1 MLTNALCKELKGIAE
16 NFIPAEHLDD
26 LTQEVF
32 LYLLEMPKG
41 KLEQLIED
49 KQIKYY
55 FIRLC
60 KNNYYSKTSKY
71 HYKYRKP
78 YERELIDV
86 ITNGKYSI
94 KKKHDTADLYF
105 IEGDGYIE
113 DSELVND
120 ILSEMY
126 WYEREL
132 FKLYVL
138 GDNEGKR
145 YTYTTLS
152 NKTKISRMSIYTTL
166 KVVKNYIAKR
176 LKEIRQND
184 I

>member
-1 MLTNALCKELKGIAE
+1 
-16 NFIPAEHLDD
+16 
-26 LTQEVF
+26 
-32 LYLLEMPKG
+32 
-41 KLEQLIED
+41 
-49 KQIKYY
+49 
-55 FIRLC
+55 
-60 KNNYYSKTSKY
+60 
-71 HYKYRKP
+71 
-78 YERELIDV
+78 
-86 ITNGKYSI
+86 
-94 KKKHDTADLYF
+94 
-105 IEGDGYIE
+105 
-113 DSELVND
+113 
-120 ILSEMY
+120 MY

>member
-1 MLTNALCKELKGIAE
+1 MLTNALCNELKQIASK
-16 NFIPAEHLDD
+16 FIPANHLDD

-78 YERELIDV
+78 YERILLDV

-94 KKKHDTADLYF
+94 SKKQNTADLYF
-105 IEGDGYIE
+105 IEGEGYIE
-113 DSELVND
+113 DTDLVND

-138 GDNEGKR
+138 GDNKGRR

-166 KVVKNYIAKR
+166 KIVKNYVARR
-176 LKEIRQND
+176 LKEIRAND
-184 I
+184 L